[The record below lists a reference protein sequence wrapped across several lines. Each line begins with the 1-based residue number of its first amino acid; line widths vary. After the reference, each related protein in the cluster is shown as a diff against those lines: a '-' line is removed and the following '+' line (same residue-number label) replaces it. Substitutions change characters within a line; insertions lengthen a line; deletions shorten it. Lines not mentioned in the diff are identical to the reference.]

1 MILIIFQNG
10 TESNEG
16 LFFFFPLMFVLA
28 LILLKIGLVI
38 TKAETRTGIK
48 WVLISFGIQVGVFFF
63 VAGPLM
69 LAGFS
74 ETDGGGPPAILI
86 ILFVIIA
93 LFMDVNVL
101 NITHELGLKRA
112 LIVFIFIF
120 IPFAFVVGFII
131 FIISN
136 F

>member
-1 MILIIFQNG
+1 MILTIFQNG
-10 TESNEG
+10 NESNEG

-69 LAGFS
+69 LAGLS

>member
-1 MILIIFQNG
+1 
-10 TESNEG
+10 
-16 LFFFFPLMFVLA
+16 
-28 LILLKIGLVI
+28 
-38 TKAETRTGIK
+38 
-48 WVLISFGIQVGVFFF
+48 
-63 VAGPLM
+63 M

>member
-1 MILIIFQNG
+1 MILTVFQNG
-10 TESNEG
+10 NGPNEG
-16 LFFFFPLMFVLA
+16 LFFFFPLMFILA
-28 LILLKIGLVI
+28 LVLLKIGLVI
-38 TKAETRTGIK
+38 TKAEVRTGIK

-69 LAGFS
+69 LAGFT
-74 ETDGGGPPAILI
+74 ETNGGGPPGILI
-86 ILFVIIA
+86 LLFVIIA
-93 LFMDVNVL
+93 LFMDVNIL

-112 LIVFIFIF
+112 IIVFVFIF

>member
-1 MILIIFQNG
+1 MILTVFQNG
-10 TESNEG
+10 NGPDEG
-16 LFFFFPLMFVLA
+16 IFFIFPIMFILA

-38 TKAETRTGIK
+38 TKAEIRTGIK

-69 LAGFS
+69 LASFS
-74 ETDGGGPPAILI
+74 GDSGGGPPAILI
-86 ILFVIIA
+86 ILFVLLA
-93 LFMDVNVL
+93 LFMDVNIL

-112 LIVFIFIF
+112 IIVFIFIF

-136 F
+136 L

>member
-1 MILIIFQNG
+1 MILTVFQNG
-10 TESNEG
+10 NEPG
-16 LFFFFPLMFVLA
+16 EGFFFFFTLMFIVA
-28 LILLKIGLVI
+28 LVLLKIGLVI
-38 TKAETRTGIK
+38 TKAEVRTGIK

>member
-1 MILIIFQNG
+1 MILTVFQNG
-10 TESNEG
+10 NESNEG
-16 LFFFFPLMFVLA
+16 LFFLFPIMFILA
-28 LILLKIGLVI
+28 LVLLKIGLVI
-38 TKAETRTGIK
+38 TKAEVRTEIK
-48 WVLISFGIQVGVFFF
+48 WILISFGIQVGVFFF
-63 VAGPLM
+63 VGGPLM

>member
-1 MILIIFQNG
+1 MILIVFQNG

-16 LFFFFPLMFVLA
+16 LFFFFPLMFILT

>member
-16 LFFFFPLMFVLA
+16 LFFFFPFMFVLA